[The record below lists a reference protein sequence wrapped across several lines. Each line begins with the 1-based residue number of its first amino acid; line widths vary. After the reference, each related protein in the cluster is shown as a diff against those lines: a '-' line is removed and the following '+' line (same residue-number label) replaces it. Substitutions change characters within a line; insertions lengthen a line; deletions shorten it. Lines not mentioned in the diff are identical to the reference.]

1 MFCYKVYK
9 KLIFLLPTLVL
20 FFGCASMNQQA
31 DSELRG
37 ELAQLQVANKNLEA
51 KQIDLYSK
59 YDKNSTAVD
68 TLMNSVQELTKQISS
83 LKQKIQDLEIVQKN
97 NQNNINAQSSV
108 SEQVSPSEIFNNAY
122 NDFLVGRY
130 ELAEM
135 GFRTFLKKYPEHV
148 LAVQAQYYI
157 GESLYSRSNWT
168 DAYEEYKK
176 VESSY
181 QNSEFIPSARL
192 KMALCLE
199 LLGKKNETIIVLKS
213 ILQDFPKSA
222 EAFTAKEKLKVY
234 AK

>member
-1 MFCYKVYK
+1 
-9 KLIFLLPTLVL
+9 
-20 FFGCASMNQQA
+20 MNQQA
-31 DSELRG
+31 NSDLRG

-68 TLMNSVQELTKQISS
+68 TLTISVQELAKQISS
-83 LKQKIQDLEIVQKN
+83 LKQKIQDLETVQKN
-97 NQNNINAQSSV
+97 SQNLNSQNSV
-108 SEQVSPSEIFNNAY
+108 NTLQESPSEIFNNAY

-135 GFRTFLKKYPEHV
+135 GFRSFIKKYPEHI

-157 GESLYSRSNWT
+157 GESLYSRNKWA
-168 DAYEEYKK
+168 DAYEEYKV
-176 VESSY
+176 VEDSY

-199 LLGKKNETIIVLKS
+199 LLGKKNETVIVLKS

>member
-1 MFCYKVYK
+1 
-9 KLIFLLPTLVL
+9 
-20 FFGCASMNQQA
+20 MNQQA
-31 DSELRG
+31 NSDLKG
-37 ELAQLQVANKNLEA
+37 EFAQLQVSNKNLEA

-59 YDKNSTAVD
+59 CDKNSTAVD
-68 TLMNSVQELTKQISS
+68 TLTMSVQELSKQISF
-83 LKQKIQDLEIVQKN
+83 LKQKIQDLETVQKN
-97 NQNNINAQSSV
+97 SQNANAQNSV
-108 SEQVSPSEIFNNAY
+108 NTLQESPSEIFNNAY

-135 GFRTFLKKYPEHV
+135 GFRTFVKKYPDHV

-168 DAYEEYKK
+168 DAYEEYKI
-176 VESSY
+176 VEKAY

-199 LLGKKNETIIVLKS
+199 LLGKKNETAIVLKS

-234 AK
+234 AQ